1 MRRALRSFQR
11 DIRGNVAIFSA
22 IFMVVLMGFAALAV
36 DVGKA
41 FVDKR
46 KAQSAAD
53 LAAIAAV
60 SDLVNASKAATAT
73 VQRNNIATSSPVTV
87 ELGTYTADPTIA
99 IANRF
104 QPTSVASA
112 NAARVTVQTATP
124 LLFGRVLSGSDS
136 FQIKTQATATQS
148 GFASFV
154 IGSRLASLSNGL
166 LNQTLGSMLGTN
178 LSLTAMDYNSLAN
191 VQLDMF
197 DFANALATRAQITGP
212 TYNSVVSSNVS
223 VGSMLNAMSDA
234 GQNAVGATGTSK
246 AALSSV
252 AQSVQG
258 ASNKV
263 AVAPLL
269 ALGPYSSMP
278 LGQKPKVGVTAS
290 ALDMVNV
297 AAQIANGQ
305 YQVQTAMNLNVAGIA
320 GATLKL
326 AVGQRPQGASW
337 MGVGPA
343 GASAYTAQT
352 RILLTVSL
360 LGSGSIATIQV
371 PIYVQVA
378 SASATLNSVSCGF
391 PNVSTSTVT
400 LGVTPAIIDAW
411 IGNVSSS
418 DFGNFSSPP
427 NPPAAALVNTGLLN
441 VTGRAHVTMSNMSPT
456 PVTFSYSDIVQQTK
470 KTVSTQNYTSSLTA
484 SLLGNLDLQVNV
496 LGLGL
501 GLPGLLTS
509 QVAGIL
515 SAATSPIDQLL
526 YQTLTSLGVGLG
538 QADVWVTGIRCDG
551 AVLVN

>member
-104 QPTSVASA
+104 QTTSAASA

-223 VGSMLNAMSDA
+223 VSSMLNAMSDA

-305 YQVQTAMNLNVAGIA
+305 YQVQTALNLNVAGIA

-360 LGSGSIATIQV
+360 LGSGSIAGIQV